1 MSIYPGVVTKTI
13 NVGRCEVTY
22 FDGGSDRC
30 DGPPIVLIHGTG
42 GRCSTHFFTL
52 YPMLASRHRVI
63 GIDFSD
69 VDPDGKDELTVESL
83 SSQVLA
89 CLDSACFGKLVILVG
104 YSLGAAVAV
113 SAASR
118 SPASVAGLVLLNG
131 WVKSDNWLRLRI
143 SQWQTLRASGHT
155 SALAETMILNVY
167 SRAFLSARS
176 WSDVEQMCQSY
187 TVGPGSDREMALNK
201 VLDVSSQLEDI
212 ACPALVIGST
222 YDQLIP
228 LSYSQELAGGIKD
241 AAFAEVHC
249 GHGSVTER
257 PAEIFRLIDKFSR
270 DMSIARAQTR
280 FRDNSLDQLNVFS
293 E

>member
-1 MSIYPGVVTKTI
+1 MSIYPGVVAKTL
-13 NVGRCEVTY
+13 NVGRCEVSY

-30 DGPPIVLIHGTG
+30 DGAPIVLIHGTG

-63 GIDFSD
+63 GIDLSD
-69 VDPDGKDELTVESL
+69 VDPDGQNELTIESL

-89 CLDSACFGKLVILVG
+89 CLDSACASKPALLVG

-118 SPASVAGLVLLNG
+118 SPASVAGLVLMNG
-131 WVKSDNWLRLRI
+131 WAKSDNLLRLRI
-143 SQWQTLRASGHT
+143 SQWQTLRASGNM

-176 WSDVEQMCQSY
+176 WTDVEQMCEVY
-187 TVGPGSDREMALNK
+187 AVGPGSDRQMALNK
-201 VLDVSSQLEDI
+201 VLDVSKHLENV

-228 LSYSQELAGGIKD
+228 LSYSQELAGGIRD

-270 DMSIARAQTR
+270 DMSIARAQAY
-280 FRDNSLDQLNVFS
+280 FSDNSLNQLNVFS